1 MMFCPFIKDE
11 CNPECLFNN
20 NCYDEGDS
28 ENCSMMDAIRNI
40 QSDGF
45 TERSPRQYM
54 DSIESDLAAIKSNTG
69 SDQTDS
75 YTINSTLD
83 DIKDLLEEIKN
94 KM

>member
-1 MMFCPFIKDE
+1 MFCPFIKDE

-20 NCYDEGDS
+20 DSFSEGDI
-28 ENCSMMDAIRNI
+28 ENCNFMDAIRNI

-54 DSIESDLAAIKSNTG
+54 DSIEKELRAVSFNTG
-69 SDQTDS
+69 TDQTDS
-75 YTINSTLD
+75 HSINSTLN
-83 DIKDLLEEIKN
+83 DIKDLLEEIKK